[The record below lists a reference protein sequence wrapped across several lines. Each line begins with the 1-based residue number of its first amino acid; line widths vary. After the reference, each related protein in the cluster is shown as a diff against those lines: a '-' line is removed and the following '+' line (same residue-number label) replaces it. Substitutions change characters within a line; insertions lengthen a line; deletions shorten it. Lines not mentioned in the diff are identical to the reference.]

1 MALFQTESL
10 KDPNLPN
17 VHCTVDNNWLYKCHL
32 LFFIPFP
39 HYAVA
44 SFKVVSANK
53 YKAQQELD
61 AFKNKK

>member
-1 MALFQTESL
+1 MALFPTESL

-17 VHCTVDNNWLYKCHL
+17 IDCMVDNNWLYKYN
-32 LFFIPFP
+32 LFYSLP
-39 HYAVA
+39 HYTVA

-61 AFKNKK
+61 AFKNKE